1 MTKLYSQYNFLLSTG
16 IGVSVQ
22 VNRFNSTIYV
32 KSLLIKKTRKY
43 LHVLIILLWLMTTYV
58 CTYTCKSDLAK
69 DIPQRTTDNH
79 IITTVITRNY
89 CLWKEQIVQHNVL
102 IHYCNLTC

>member
-43 LHVLIILLWLMTTYV
+43 LHVLIIFLWLMITYV
-58 CTYTCKSDLAK
+58 RMYTCKLHLVK

-79 IITTVITRNY
+79 IITVITPNY
-89 CLWKEQIVQHNVL
+89 WL
-102 IHYCNLTC
+102 